1 MVMKKKKTIILAL
14 IIGIIAIVILVL
26 FTGGTKEIVKLE
38 TITVK
43 RGNIVNTVTATGKV
57 EPIDQ
62 VNVGTQV
69 SGVID
74 KIYVTYNSNVKKGQ
88 LLAELDKS
96 TLRSQVL
103 QSKASLASA
112 QNELTYREQNYKRIK
127 KLYEGSLVSETDF
140 EEAQYQYN
148 NAKTS
153 VDKLKSNLDQVEV
166 NLSYAMIYS
175 PIDGVI
181 LNCAV
186 KEGQTVAASFST
198 PTLFSIAKDLTKMQV
213 EANVDEADIGQVKV
227 NQRVNFT
234 VDAYPSD
241 TFSGKVTQIRLEPT
255 TTSNVVTYTVIIEAP
270 NNDLKLMPGLT
281 ASIEI
286 IIKEAM
292 DVMLVTPKAL
302 QFEPTEEL
310 AKTYKIEPF
319 PSPEGMNR
327 NENRTN
333 TDSGVQPNNPNGM
346 PEMTDNPER
355 LNKKP
360 GNIKI
365 LWVLKGKTIK
375 PIMVQ
380 TGLEDGALVEVLK
393 GINEGDSAI
402 TSISKVQAAQ
412 SSTAQSGSP
421 FMPKPP
427 QRTRTTKKSS

>member
-1 MVMKKKKTIILAL
+1 MKKKKTIILAL
-14 IIGIIAIVILVL
+14 IIGIIAIVMLVL

-38 TITVK
+38 TISVK
-43 RGNIVNTVTATGKV
+43 RGDIVNTVTATGKV

-74 KIYVTYNSNVKKGQ
+74 KIYVTYNSTVKKGQ

-112 QNELTYREQNYKRIK
+112 QNELTYREQNYNRIK

-153 VDKLKSNLDQVEV
+153 VDKLKSNLEQVEV

-227 NQRVNFT
+227 DQRVNFT

-241 TFSGKVTQIRLEPT
+241 TFTGKVTQIRLEPT

-286 IIKEAM
+286 IIKEAKN
-292 DVMLVTPKAL
+292 VLLVTPKAL

-310 AKTYKIEPF
+310 AKTYKIEQF
-319 PSPEGMNR
+319 PSPEGVKHDG
-327 NENRTN
+327 TP
-333 TDSGVQPNNPNGM
+333 TDIGVQTNNPNGM
-346 PEMTDNPER
+346 TGMTDNPEQTG
-355 LNKKP
+355 KKP
-360 GNIKI
+360 SNMKI

-375 PIMVQ
+375 PLMVQ
-380 TGLEDGALVEVLK
+380 TGLEDGALVEILK

-402 TSISKVQAAQ
+402 TAVKKVQAVKS
-412 SSTAQSGSP
+412 SSTQSGSP